1 MVMIYYKDNRFG
13 FIELFN
19 DETGTLI
26 RSNILDNGIE
36 TGQLPPMRSFPE
48 LIDIGIMGACDAG
61 KTGLCRN
68 AGVDCYQRGISSCEK
83 NMDFDDYSAI
93 INQCK
98 GRVFQ
103 IALGGAGDPNK
114 HEFFPDILHIT
125 RENRIVPNYTTSG
138 YALTDKEIELTKKY
152 CGAVAV
158 SYYSKLD
165 KYGNEDNPS
174 TISALERF
182 VKAGCI
188 TNVHYVLS
196 KKSIKEAIYR
206 VKNGV
211 FPKGINA
218 VVFLLYKPIG
228 LASRKHV
235 IDCGDPD
242 YLELLR
248 LVASADSSWRYGF
261 DTCQSPAIYKFASY
275 SQKDFSV
282 GRIQKGMEEII
293 NELFKEKR
301 RRTSALPC
309 YCSSVLVPGTGC
321 PGDRRTCVRH
331 PHRHGAD
338 TDPDKKG
345 AISPRREL
353 YIEKNP
359 ELKGLRLSMLS
370 YEDQGLME
378 NKPLYAV
385 NFAF

>member
-1 MVMIYYKDNRFG
+1 MIYYKDNRFR

-36 TGQLPPMRSFPE
+36 TEQPPSMRSFPE
-48 LIDIGIMGACDAG
+48 LIDIGIMGACSAG
-61 KTGLCRN
+61 KTGVCRN
-68 AGVDCYQRGISSCEK
+68 AGVDCYQRGMESFEK
-83 NMDFDDYSAI
+83 NMDFDDYSKI
-93 INQCK
+93 ITQCK

-114 HEFFPDILHIT
+114 HKFFADILHIT

-138 YALTDKEIELTKKY
+138 YNLTDREIELTQKY

-165 KYGNEDNPS
+165 KDGNEDNPS
-174 TISALERF
+174 TIEAIERF

-196 KKSIKEAIYR
+196 KKNIKEVIYR

-228 LASRKHV
+228 LASREYV
-235 IDCGDPD
+235 IDYGNPD

-248 LVASADSSWRYGF
+248 LVTSADSKWRYGF
-261 DTCQSPAIYKFASY
+261 DTCQSPAIYEFAPSVATESIEFCEAARFSMYINSKCVAFPCSFGIEDNVFAVDLKQHTLQEAWESESFAKFRKQQVEMCTDCNTGACKSCGLGIEM
-275 SQKDFSV
+275 DFC
-282 GRIQKGMEEII
+282 G
-293 NELFKEKR
+293 NAKR
-301 RRTSALPC
+301 C
-309 YCSSVLVPGTGC
+309 
-321 PGDRRTCVRH
+321 
-331 PHRHGAD
+331 
-338 TDPDKKG
+338 
-345 AISPRREL
+345 
-353 YIEKNP
+353 
-359 ELKGLRLSMLS
+359 LR
-370 YEDQGLME
+370 
-378 NKPLYAV
+378 
-385 NFAF
+385 

>member
-1 MVMIYYKDNRFG
+1 MIIRDG
-13 FIELFN
+13 FVTNSSSTNFMIISKEELSSDYLLEKLGFRKGSRISAAAFSLVDDIVSATKSGVRWFEVDQIN
-19 DETGTLI
+19 YE
-26 RSNILDNGIE
+26 NIL
-36 TGQLPPMRSFPE
+36 
-48 LIDIGIMGACDAG
+48 
-61 KTGLCRN
+61 K
-68 AGVDCYQRGISSCEK
+68 
-83 NMDFDDYSAI
+83 
-93 INQCK
+93 
-98 GRVFQ
+98 
-103 IALGGAGDPNK
+103 
-114 HEFFPDILHIT
+114 
-125 RENRIVPNYTTSG
+125 IVPNYTTSG

-218 VVFLLYKPIG
+218 VVFFFFFPIG

-261 DTCQSPAIYKFASY
+261 DTCQSPAIYKFASSIAIESIEFCEAARFSMY
-275 SQKDFSV
+275 INSRCIAFPCSFGIEDDTFSV
-282 GRIQKGMEEII
+282 DLKQHTLREAWESESFAKFRKQQSEMCSNCNAGVCRSCGLGLEI
-293 NELFKEKR
+293 NLCGK
-301 RRTSALPC
+301 
-309 YCSSVLVPGTGC
+309 V
-321 PGDRRTCVRH
+321 
-331 PHRHGAD
+331 
-338 TDPDKKG
+338 KKY
-345 AISPRREL
+345 L
-353 YIEKNP
+353 
-359 ELKGLRLSMLS
+359 
-370 YEDQGLME
+370 
-378 NKPLYAV
+378 
-385 NFAF
+385 

>member
-1 MVMIYYKDNRFG
+1 MIYYKDNRFG

-261 DTCQSPAIYKFASY
+261 DTCQSPAIYKFASSIAIESIEFCEAARFSMY
-275 SQKDFSV
+275 INSRCIAFPCSFGIEDDTFSV
-282 GRIQKGMEEII
+282 DLKQHTLREAWESESFAKFRKQQSEMCSNCNAGVCRSCGLGLEINLCGKG
-293 NELFKEKR
+293 
-301 RRTSALPC
+301 
-309 YCSSVLVPGTGC
+309 SVNSF
-321 PGDRRTCVRH
+321 
-331 PHRHGAD
+331 AQ
-338 TDPDKKG
+338 
-345 AISPRREL
+345 I
-353 YIEKNP
+353 
-359 ELKGLRLSMLS
+359 GL
-370 YEDQGLME
+370 Q
-378 NKPLYAV
+378 PLAE
-385 NFAF
+385 